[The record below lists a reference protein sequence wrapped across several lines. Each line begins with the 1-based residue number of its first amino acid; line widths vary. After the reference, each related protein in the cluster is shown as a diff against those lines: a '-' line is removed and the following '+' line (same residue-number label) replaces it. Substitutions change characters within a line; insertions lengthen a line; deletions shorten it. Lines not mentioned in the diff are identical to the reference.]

1 MGLEPQVGVAET
13 QRLLDGQGC
22 RRFRGRWWTRSG
34 PVPTSRGAAAGPA
47 GQLPSKPVTS
57 ECCDPGVTM
66 MGLPAASSTGCHVFM
81 FSITAW
87 PPPMVQTHPALREGS
102 PGSGLQGSLLALLLG
117 PAPSRLEAA
126 ASGKFSAAPWWG
138 EAWAVAG
145 GGGCPTGMSKQG
157 ENFGA
162 QGLGPQNQR
171 MLERPCPPPPDSG
184 PSRLHL
190 LGTETSQGSP
200 DSVSFC

>member
-1 MGLEPQVGVAET
+1 MGVAET

-138 EAWAVAG
+138 EAWAGAG
-145 GGGCPTGMSKQG
+145 GGGVPYRYVQAGRELWGS
-157 ENFGA
+157 
-162 QGLGPQNQR
+162 GLGTPEPENVGAPLPTSPRLWAFQA
-171 MLERPCPPPPDSG
+171 PPPGHRNKPG
-184 PSRLHL
+184 
-190 LGTETSQGSP
+190 
-200 DSVSFC
+200 VS